1 MFDRQNQSPQTEGGW
16 LARLSTNQLLGYGCL
31 VTVFAGAMVM
41 YCAGT
46 ISLVLRPTLLD
57 HSTPT
62 EIVHPT
68 LIPTPTQQAA
78 PTFMNLPPGTLQA
91 TPTQAPIPTREPA
104 TITPTIDLTN
114 PAPTATAKTSVSPSP
129 RTTATV
135 TPRP

>member
-1 MFDRQNQSPQTEGGW
+1 MFDRQNQSPQTEGSW
-16 LARLSTNQLLGYGCL
+16 LSRLSANQLLGYGCL
-31 VTVFAGAMVM
+31 ITVIAGAIVM

-46 ISLVLRPTLLD
+46 ISIVLRPTLLER
-57 HSTPT
+57 STPT
-62 EIVHPT
+62 EIVRPT
-68 LIPTPTQQAA
+68 LVPTPTQQAA

-91 TPTQAPIPTREPA
+91 TPTQAPIPTREPT

-114 PAPTATAKTSVSPSP
+114 PAPTTKASVSPGP

>member
-16 LARLSTNQLLGYGCL
+16 LSRLSTNQLVGYGCL
-31 VTVFAGAMVM
+31 ITVIAGALVM

-46 ISLVLRPTLLD
+46 ISIVLRPALLQ
-57 HSTPT
+57 HSTAT

-68 LIPTPTQQAA
+68 LVSTPTQAA
-78 PTFMNLPPGTLQA
+78 PTFMNLPAGTLQA

-104 TITPTIDLTN
+104 TITPTVDLTN
-114 PAPTATAKTSVSPSP
+114 PAPTPTAKASGAPAT